1 MRGDLRQ
8 YSVSNSFMTKL
19 QFSLPSS
26 EPKLDQQ
33 NRNGEVRTEI
43 EPTEPK
49 LTSQNRNGTNRTE
62 IEPTEQKLT

>member
-43 EPTEPK
+43 E
-49 LTSQNRNGTNRTE
+49 L
-62 IEPTEQKLT
+62 TEQKLRS